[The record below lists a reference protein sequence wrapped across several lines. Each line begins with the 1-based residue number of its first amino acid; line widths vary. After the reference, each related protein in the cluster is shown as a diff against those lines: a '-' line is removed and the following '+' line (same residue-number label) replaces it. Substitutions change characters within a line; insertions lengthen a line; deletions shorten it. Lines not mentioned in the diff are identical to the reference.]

1 MPRLRPGRLRDIVS
15 KTAALIESLAE
26 DPEFIRLSRASIA
39 LVHRA
44 ARALQDIVGS
54 LQSYFE
60 SCASQAALGDMG
72 DSADGAAD
80 TGPRSS
86 KRADGNS
93 SKGWQKLRAS
103 VLESAVA
110 KTATATLTRNGTAL
124 LRSVGSLG
132 GLDGLVTSGSNL
144 LHNRARRASLLRQ
157 LKSNI
162 ISFLLQYLPTVEV
175 PVITGTRNNVEYRLE
190 GTCASH
196 IKNSDGRIW
205 LQGAVHEGSVNTQ
218 VAVFSA
224 GITMSNI
231 ELEPENVELQ
241 LVNGQD
247 LILLVRR
254 STFHIREFKWHY
266 KQQSFPYLG
275 SGGDADCFCACLQ
288 VCGSCIIPA
297 TIRGTVPQV
306 LSSETLPFGA
316 PKASPF
322 SSACVFCQCL
332 LCGTLFGNILNR
344 KMRLKF
350 SWRRLAKFLRISREG
365 TAAIAL
371 LLARSKARAMRAAFG
386 QEKSAVVERGAL
398 VKLRMRVFGKVV
410 ADVFHPPVA
419 CVC

>member
-1 MPRLRPGRLRDIVS
+1 MGGVEECGDVAAEEFMKEGQVLIQALPQSQVVQKVVGSTQSLWESQGRRLVDSMTDLVAVVVQSIQSLEDSGRLRDIVS

-190 GTCASH
+190 G
-196 IKNSDGRIW
+196 
-205 LQGAVHEGSVNTQ
+205 
-218 VAVFSA
+218 
-224 GITMSNI
+224 ITMSNI

-288 VCGSCIIPA
+288 
-297 TIRGTVPQV
+297 
-306 LSSETLPFGA
+306 
-316 PKASPF
+316 
-322 SSACVFCQCL
+322 
-332 LCGTLFGNILNR
+332 
-344 KMRLKF
+344 MRLKF